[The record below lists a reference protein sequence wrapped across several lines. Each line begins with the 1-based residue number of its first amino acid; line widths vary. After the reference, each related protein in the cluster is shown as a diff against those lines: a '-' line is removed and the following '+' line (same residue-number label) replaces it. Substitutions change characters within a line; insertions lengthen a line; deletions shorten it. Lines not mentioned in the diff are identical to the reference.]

1 MNLNIVVSEISM
13 NTAVDSTSVDLSP
26 LARASDVNGLTLAAD
41 SLGDEKLSS
50 ATVQKLATA
59 RLELERELR
68 QAFEGRQFVLHY
80 QPIVSLASGELE
92 GFEAL
97 LRWNN
102 PLLGLVAP
110 DDFIPCCEET
120 GLIVPVGFW
129 VMTEACRQLKKW
141 QRQFPSFANLRMSV
155 NLSARQ
161 LSAPVFVQR
170 VRQILDD
177 TGVDP
182 QCLILE
188 ITESMMIQNTDSIV
202 GILSDLQALGI
213 QLELD
218 DFGMGYSS
226 LSFLHRPP
234 PNGIKV
240 DRSFVQCI
248 GHRRDGAIVIH
259 AIIALAHDLGL
270 TLVAEGIETW
280 DQLAVLQS
288 LGCEKA
294 QGFYL
299 SKPMPAADAEAYIG
313 KIAAKNDDNQEFTG
327 TISQYRFFG
336 EAGPSRLA
344 DDPIPPLRCEKS
356 GAATDGQIIETG
368 MPPRCCFSQSNRQNL
383 CRRKSPC
390 PSCALATS
398 SASRKS
404 QHRDSRSGKFESI
417 YLKPIDAAERI
428 ARGYDLFGGR
438 I

>member
-234 PNGIKV
+234 PNG
-240 DRSFVQCI
+240 S
-248 GHRRDGAIVIH
+248 
-259 AIIALAHDLGL
+259 
-270 TLVAEGIETW
+270 
-280 DQLAVLQS
+280 S
-288 LGCEKA
+288 
-294 QGFYL
+294 
-299 SKPMPAADAEAYIG
+299 
-313 KIAAKNDDNQEFTG
+313 G
-327 TISQYRFFG
+327 TTQYRG
-336 EAGPSRLA
+336 VWSDLHLESVSA
-344 DDPIPPLRCEKS
+344 
-356 GAATDGQIIETG
+356 Q
-368 MPPRCCFSQSNRQNL
+368 
-383 CRRKSPC
+383 CRRRHQM
-390 PSCALATS
+390 CATPAIR
-398 SASRKS
+398 AI
-404 QHRDSRSGKFESI
+404 DPVGKT
-417 YLKPIDAAERI
+417 A
-428 ARGYDLFGGR
+428 
-438 I
+438 